1 MIGVDLVQDRAT
13 RLEFQA
19 HLKPSAKMCLIARRK
34 GLLIRPLGH
43 NVTFLPPLIST
54 DQEIDDML
62 DIFIES
68 YLEMENTIAAEL
80 IP

>member
-1 MIGVDLVQDRAT
+1 
-13 RLEFQA
+13 
-19 HLKPSAKMCLIARRK
+19 MCLIARRK